1 MWRLQVKGLPAYVFA
16 AGDCTDTPEEKT
28 AFAAE
33 LAATL
38 AAKNIIRLAAE
49 QPLLR
54 YPQDLLGGL
63 ESVPVLA
70 GVSLY
75 KHTGIMVMN
84 KDVQVGFVPGIMKG
98 FAAFLIV
105 GTVRGKGW
113 ASATYAKTQE
123 SMIAMATKSA
133 KQ

>member
-1 MWRLQVKGLPAYVFA
+1 LQVKGLPAYIFA
-16 AGDCTDTPEEKT
+16 AGDCTDSPEEKT
-28 AFAAE
+28 AFAAD

-63 ESVPVLA
+63 DSVPVVG

-75 KHTGIMVMN
+75 KYTGIMVMN
-84 KDVQVGFVPGIMKG
+84 KDVQVGLVPGIMKG
-98 FAAFLIV
+98 IIGFFIV
-105 GTVRGKGW
+105 GTVRGTWWVSAIW
-113 ASATYAKTQE
+113 ARMKEMTL
-123 SMIAMATKSA
+123 AMAIKTA